1 MAFQDT
7 WRALRPTDPQI
18 RTSALHPLWSMI
30 PCHLLSAGVPSAPSG
45 GILSLSV
52 PGTSGLCTP
61 VVTLS
66 LFLKSEPC
74 PGEPILRLP
83 DLRRNQMTL
92 LAADY
97 RPTRRRA

>member
-30 PCHLLSAGVPSAPSG
+30 PCHPLLSAGVPSAPSAPSG

-52 PGTSGLCTP
+52 PGTSGPCTP
-61 VVTLS
+61 VVALS

-74 PGEPILRLP
+74 PGEPILRL
-83 DLRRNQMTL
+83 
-92 LAADY
+92 LASL
-97 RPTRRRA
+97 